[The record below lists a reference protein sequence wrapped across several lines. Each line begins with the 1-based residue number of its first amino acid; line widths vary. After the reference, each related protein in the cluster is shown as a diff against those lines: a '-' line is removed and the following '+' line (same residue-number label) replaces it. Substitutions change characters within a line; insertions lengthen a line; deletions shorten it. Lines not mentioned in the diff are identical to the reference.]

1 MNLFVCTARLGK
13 DAEVRYTQSGTA
25 VLSFAGA
32 VDTGYGN
39 NKKTVWVGF
48 SVFGKRAE
56 GELVN
61 YLTKGSQVAV
71 TGELNIDEWEKDGQ
85 KNFMLKCI
93 VRDLDLIGGKQ
104 EAKKSEPKKSE
115 PKQQQVVE
123 DDFEDDIPF

>member
-13 DAEVRYTQSGTA
+13 DAEVRYTQSGTS

-85 KNFMLKCI
+85 KNFMLKCV

-104 EAKKSEPKKSE
+104 EAKKSE

>member
-1 MNLFVCTARLGK
+1 MNLFICTARLGK

-39 NKKTVWVGF
+39 NKQTVWVGF

-61 YLTKGSQVAV
+61 YLVKGSQVAIS
-71 TGELNIDEWEKDGQ
+71 GELSVDEWEKEGQ
-85 KNFMLKCI
+85 KNFMLKCN

-104 EAKKSEPKKSE
+104 EAKKSEPKKAE
-115 PKQQQVVE
+115 PVE
-123 DDFEDDIPF
+123 DDFEDDIPFN

>member
-1 MNLFVCTARLGK
+1 MNLFICTARLGK

-104 EAKKSEPKKSE
+104 EAKKSEPK
-115 PKQQQVVE
+115 QQQVVE
-123 DDFEDDIPF
+123 DDFDNDSIPF

>member
-13 DAEVRYTQSGTA
+13 DAEVRYTQSGTS

-104 EAKKSEPKKSE
+104 EAKKSEPK
-115 PKQQQVVE
+115 QQQVVE